1 MAKNDNSSLGRAKK
15 QKKDEF
21 YTRLEDIERE
31 LAHYKEHFRGKTV
44 LCNCDDPRVSNFFHY
59 FSYQFERLGRN
70 DGGPT
75 FYIERGGRLL
85 RLYDRIV
92 IRRRK

>member
-1 MAKNDNSSLGRAKK
+1 MATNGNSSLGRAKR

-21 YTRLEDIERE
+21 YTSLEDIERG
-31 LAHYKEHFRGKTV
+31 GK
-44 LCNCDDPRVSNFFHY
+44 
-59 FSYQFERLGRN
+59 
-70 DGGPT
+70 
-75 FYIERGGRLL
+75 LL

>member
-1 MAKNDNSSLGRAKK
+1 MMNGKRDNKRRRREAGMAKNDNSSLGRAKK

-21 YTRLEDIERE
+21 YTRLEDIER
-31 LAHYKEHFRGKTV
+31 
-44 LCNCDDPRVSNFFHY
+44 
-59 FSYQFERLGRN
+59 
-70 DGGPT
+70 GGN
-75 FYIERGGRLL
+75 LL

>member
-21 YTRLEDIERE
+21 YTRLEDIER
-31 LAHYKEHFRGKTV
+31 
-44 LCNCDDPRVSNFFHY
+44 
-59 FSYQFERLGRN
+59 
-70 DGGPT
+70 
-75 FYIERGGRLL
+75 GGRLL
-85 RLYDRIV
+85 F